1 LWTYP
6 KIKQLKNRKQT
17 RNFKLKRRTGNKD
30 SMTSFPTLEKVV
42 CAICGSNESDLFLL
56 GRDLIHQLPGE
67 FSVVRCRNC
76 GLLYTNPRP
85 STSSISMYYPDDYGP
100 HLHVRE
106 KDGLPLNAAL
116 FGKRFKNWVSLII
129 RNLLNSGSTNLPS
142 FPSPGKMLEVGC
154 ATGRFLSLMRDKG
167 WETWGLEFAQKPAT
181 YAREVLG
188 LNVTQCKAEEMEF
201 PEECFDL
208 VVAWMVI
215 EHLHDPVGVL
225 TAIRKTLKKDGYF
238 TFSIP
243 NAEAWEIK
251 YFKRYW
257 YGLHLPNHLYHF
269 TPVTISETLKKAG
282 LRMEKLVF
290 QRCMRNVMASLGF
303 FLRDRLGNTKLT
315 NTLIRYPEEATW
327 YTHLSLMP
335 IATLIAMFKQS
346 GRITIWARKV

>member
-1 LWTYP
+1 MS
-6 KIKQLKNRKQT
+6 
-17 RNFKLKRRTGNKD
+17 F
-30 SMTSFPTLEKVV
+30 FPTLEHVV
-42 CAICGSNESDLFLL
+42 CALCGSNESDLVLL
-56 GRDLIHQLPGE
+56 GKNLIHHLPGE
-67 FSVVRCRNC
+67 FSVVRCRKC
-76 GLLYTNPRP
+76 RLLYTNPRP
-85 STSSISMYYPDDYGP
+85 SSESMSVYYPDDYGP
-100 HLHVRE
+100 HRDGGE
-106 KDGLPLNAAL
+106 KDRPQLHWAVG
-116 FGKRFKNWVSLII
+116 GGRFRKWFSPII
-129 RNLLNSGSTNLPS
+129 RNLVDSGGMKLPP

-154 ATGRFLSLMRDKG
+154 ARGAFLSSMRDRG
-167 WETWGLEFAQKPAT
+167 WEAWGLELAQKPAT

-188 LNVTQCKAEEMEF
+188 LNVIQGKAEEMEF
-201 PEECFDL
+201 PEESFDL

-243 NAEAWEIK
+243 NAGAWEIK

-269 TPVTISETLKKAG
+269 TPVTIREMLKKAG
-282 LRMEKLVF
+282 FRIEKVVF
-290 QRCMRNVMASLGF
+290 QRCMRNLVASLGF

-335 IATLIAMFKQS
+335 VATLIALFKQS